1 MKLSEKEWFKKLH
14 VKYFII
20 IFFFYCLKGVLY
32 ETSKNV
38 STNYHFIDM
47 EIDNLIPFCKYFILF
62 YITYYFSPPIQLY
75 YISYKDKN
83 KFYRLV
89 ISGVISVIIAN
100 ICFLCYQTKFIRPV
114 VEGSDIFS
122 VLVRYIYT
130 IDNGAV
136 NCFPSIH
143 AIFGMLMIIGGCN
156 TKGTNIWYKL
166 LTITVGL
173 GCIVSTV
180 FVKQHYF
187 IDMVAGV
194 LLILVVY
201 GCVLLAEKKLR
212 NKVEQT
218 EIK

>member
-1 MKLSEKEWFKKLH
+1 MKISEKKWFKILH
-14 VKYFII
+14 IKYLII
-20 IFFFYCLKGVLY
+20 IFFLYVLKGVLY
-32 ETSKNV
+32 ETSKQV
-38 STNYHFIDM
+38 STDLHFINM
-47 EIDNLIPFCKYFILF
+47 EIDNLIPLCEFFIIF
-62 YITYYFSPPIQLY
+62 YIPYYFSPPIQLY

-89 ISGVISVIIAN
+89 ISGAIAVILAN
-100 ICFLCYQTKFIRPV
+100 IFFLCYQTKFIRPEV
-114 VEGSDIFS
+114 NGSDIFS
-122 VLVRYIYT
+122 VLVRHIYK

-136 NCFPSIH
+136 NCLPSIH
-143 AIFGMLMIIGGCN
+143 AIFGTLMVLGGCN

-166 LTITVGL
+166 LTITLGL

-194 LLILVVY
+194 ALMLLVY
-201 GCVLLAEKKLR
+201 VGVLLVEKKLKTKI
-212 NKVEQT
+212 NQE